1 MSNPHLS
8 YRVGTAMTEE
18 VLPLRMSVLRDGT
31 PSQDPRYAEDDDDST
46 VHLVMRDDSGVIVA
60 TSTWLPRPFPVEP
73 DAPGVQLRGM
83 AVDKTLQSRGV
94 GAILLAAGIERARQ
108 YRCTQRVGPSPRHR
122 TRLLR
127 TQRNARRRRR
137 ISRRCDR
144 HVAPLGR
151 HERAVNGVVKSV
163 SRPSASIRMT
173 SSFHSPA

>member
-94 GAILLAAGIERARQ
+94 GAILLAAGIERAREMGAHNVWARARDTALAF
-108 YRCTQRVGPSPRHR
+108 YERNGMHVVGDAFLDDATGMSHH
-122 TRLLR
+122 L
-127 TQRNARRRRR
+127 
-137 ISRRCDR
+137 
-144 HVAPLGR
+144 
-151 HERAVNGVVKSV
+151 VVTSV
-163 SRPSASIRMT
+163 Q
-173 SSFHSPA
+173 